1 MKRKTGMKSRKDDGG
16 ACWKQ
21 WYRTRRAN
29 LLRLSGEL
37 PMNLCI
43 DQLNLTICCRYAGS
57 LLKNARITRY
67 LAKYHPAEL
76 HALRYLVGKF
86 DSICQSS
93 TLLPEQSK
101 H

>member
-1 MKRKTGMKSRKDDGG
+1 
-16 ACWKQ
+16 
-21 WYRTRRAN
+21 
-29 LLRLSGEL
+29 
-37 PMNLCI
+37 MNLCI

-76 HALRYLVGKF
+76 RALQYLVGEF

-93 TLLPEQSK
+93 